1 MILSI
6 FKPALGLPGQE
17 TIAVPLV
24 MWLAGG
30 LGAFQKERSCRVEW
44 QNHCAVFHG
53 SDFHMPV
60 AGMRQRMKIAV
71 IDERFQVDLQRS
83 AGSRDGVMNK
93 SRVFALDHP
102 DAFFEQSIR
111 QRISPNRSSAL
122 ETEAF
127 EKEKSL
133 RIDDPAAP
141 AVRRKRKSLSV
152 ITNGLFKKG
161 Y

>member
-6 FKPALGLPGQE
+6 FKSALGFQGEE
-17 TIAVPLV
+17 TISIPLV
-24 MWLAGG
+24 MWLAGS

-44 QNHCAVFHG
+44 QNHYAVFHRC
-53 SDFHMPV
+53 DFHMPV

-71 IDERFQVDLQRS
+71 IDERFQVHLKWS
-83 AGSRDGVMNK
+83 AASRHSVMNK
-93 SRVFALDHP
+93 SRVFTLDHP

-111 QRISPNRSSAL
+111 ERIGPNRSSAF

-141 AVRRKRKSLSV
+141 AV
-152 ITNGLFKKG
+152 
-161 Y
+161 